1 MPFMV
6 LNALY
11 QGGHEIKAVVTREDK
26 ARGRKKQLQPTPV
39 KARSLELG
47 IPVYTPSDVNDP
59 AFIEILKET
68 GAEVIVVSAFGH
80 LLKSELLS
88 AFPPGSYQYSWFVVA
103 SVPWRVSYE
112 CGTP

>member
-1 MPFMV
+1 MGSPAFAV
-6 LNALY
+6 YGLNALY

-68 GAEVIVVSAFGH
+68 GAEVIVVAKIRIVICFS
-80 LLKSELLS
+80 
-88 AFPPGSYQYSWFVVA
+88 PGSYQYSWFVVA